1 MKYRLR
7 SKRRATVT
15 CGRFEGSG
23 RRALLGKHVSSSRS
37 RRASGPEAR
46 GGSEAQHPAGNAHLH
61 SERQHGDGSSGRNCV
76 RGGRT
81 RHLARTTDGEGEDER
96 RRELAGSALHHKAQP
111 HRLRSASTRNR
122 HIVVRASDV
131 PKGVRQLALCPHPTP
146 PGPPCRTPKLPP
158 RAQSLQFH
166 REA

>member
-7 SKRRATVT
+7 SKRRTTVT
-15 CGRFEGSG
+15 CERFEGSG

-81 RHLARTTDGEGEDER
+81 RRLARTTDGEGEDER

-111 HRLRSASTRNR
+111 HRFTFCQHIASFHSRSRFR
-122 HIVVRASDV
+122 HTQGRSSACPV
-131 PKGVRQLALCPHPTP
+131 PSPNPSRPSV
-146 PGPPCRTPKLPP
+146 
-158 RAQSLQFH
+158 
-166 REA
+166 